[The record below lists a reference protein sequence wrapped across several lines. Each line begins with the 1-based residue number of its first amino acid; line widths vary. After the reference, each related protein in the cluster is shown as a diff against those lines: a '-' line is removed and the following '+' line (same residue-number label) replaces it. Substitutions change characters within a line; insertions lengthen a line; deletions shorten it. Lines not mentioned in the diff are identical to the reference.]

1 MRSSKRSSASGRR
14 GARST
19 ETRPPPPQALERK
32 CSRSPR
38 APRPGVGRD
47 RRPDRNSVVAELPRP
62 DPRAVARLAD
72 AIGGR
77 SANEG
82 YQAFHRDLYDWL
94 AAYARE
100 FAPPSFQVERIGELW
115 DRIRAAERET
125 EALNL
130 DRRLHILAVFAE
142 IAASAPRR

>member
-1 MRSSKRSSASGRR
+1 MTDHGRR
-14 GARST
+14 R
-19 ETRPPPPQALERK
+19 RQALEREG
-32 CSRSPR
+32 SR
-38 APRPGVGRD
+38 GVD
-47 RRPDRNSVVAELPRP
+47 PSRPDSAGAGALIDSVVAGLPRP

-130 DRRLHILAVFAE
+130 DRRLHTLAVFAE
-142 IAASAPRR
+142 IAASAPRRRNLKIFIAGKTQI

>member
-1 MRSSKRSSASGRR
+1 V
-14 GARST
+14 GALIDSI
-19 ETRPPPPQALERK
+19 
-32 CSRSPR
+32 
-38 APRPGVGRD
+38 
-47 RRPDRNSVVAELPRP
+47 VADLPCP

-77 SANEG
+77 TADEA
-82 YQAFHRDLYDWL
+82 YQAFHRELYQWL
-94 AAYARE
+94 ASYARS
-100 FAPPSFQVERIGELW
+100 FAPPSFQIEDIGGLW

-130 DRRLHILAVFAE
+130 DRKLHILALFAE